1 MDVDLAARGPNARH
15 GRRHGV
21 EAPQGDNMVVAAC
34 SQHAFAREGQ
44 RRDVSTGDTH
54 RLVAEILDGG
64 RQLLLCSRV
73 RGGFEVGLPSAN
85 GRVSAAR
92 DKLRSAVTCE
102 MAQQSVW
109 QQATYNS
116 VSRYSDGENSA

>member
-1 MDVDLAARGPNARH
+1 
-15 GRRHGV
+15 
-21 EAPQGDNMVVAAC
+21 MVVAAC

-64 RQLLLCSRV
+64 GSCS
-73 RGGFEVGLPSAN
+73 
-85 GRVSAAR
+85 SAAVFEAA
-92 DKLRSAVTCE
+92 LRSGFQVRMVESLPLEISCAVLSLAIWHNHGTG
-102 MAQQSVW
+102 W
-109 QQATYNS
+109 QQKTYNA